1 MAGLDHEERFLFREE
16 ILALAAAL
24 AEGSALDNVE
34 DLLVDLITSS
44 HFDAEVVTLE
54 RSLQAMLGQRQGS
67 TLVTA
72 LTAAPEVFDEVAE
85 VRVPPEV
92 HERLVAWRARFG
104 LAIDNALNFLNNPDG
119 IQGHNFATQIA
130 HVEDRRVLQ
139 GRLTLVRYNNEPQ
152 FFVAD
157 ASVYVGLVADILE
170 RLGPYLEPE
179 AIDAESVARLR
190 EAIEAG
196 RLDEF
201 AAPLLLEKAG
211 NA

>member
-72 LTAAPEVFDEVAE
+72 LTAAPEVFDEVSE
-85 VRVPPEV
+85 LRLPPDV
-92 HERLVAWRARFG
+92 LDRLAGWRARFG
-104 LAIDNALNFLNNPDG
+104 LAIDNALSFLSNPDG
-119 IQGHNFATQIA
+119 IQGHNFTTQVA
-130 HVEDRRVLQ
+130 HADDRRTLQ
-139 GRLTLVRYNNEPQ
+139 GRLTFVRYSNESE
-152 FFVAD
+152 FFIAD
-157 ASVYVGLVADILE
+157 ANVFVQVAADVLDK
-170 RLGPYLEPE
+170 LGTH
-179 AIDAESVARLR
+179 ISRDDVDQESVARLK
-190 EAIEAG
+190 EAVELIE
-196 RLDEF
+196 RRT
-201 AAPLLLEKAG
+201 APRDGA
-211 NA
+211 

>member
-72 LTAAPEVFDEVAE
+72 LTAAPEVFDEVSE
-85 VRVPPEV
+85 LRLPPEV
-92 HERLVAWRARFG
+92 LDRLAGWRARFG
-104 LAIDNALNFLNNPDG
+104 LAIDNALSFLSNPDG
-119 IQGHNFATQIA
+119 IQGHNFTTQVA
-130 HVEDRRVLQ
+130 HADDRRTLQ
-139 GRLTLVRYNNEPQ
+139 GRLTFVRYSNESE
-152 FFVAD
+152 FFIAD
-157 ASVYVGLVADILE
+157 ANVFVQVAADLLDK
-170 RLGPYLEPE
+170 LGTH
-179 AIDAESVARLR
+179 ISQ
-190 EAIEAG
+190 IG
-196 RLDEF
+196 R
-201 AAPLLLEKAG
+201 AHV
-211 NA
+211 